1 MNADAMVSGEYLKAA
16 AIGDENPTY
25 TIRSVSL
32 EQLASLKP
40 GAAEDK
46 TVQKGVIWFNDTPL
60 GWVMNKT
67 NVECIKAVW
76 GNDTN
81 AWLGK
86 RVTLRTEMTKTGLGI
101 RLKGSPDLD
110 RPQPLRHLHRD
121 PRSEGDRRRVNLGMV
136 DDRPPGPRPDQVG
149 GGGSDDVRGRPC
161 GQRRRDVG
169 QVPPVSFRR
178 CQMSDINAILDAI
191 EAGTVR
197 IRYARDDEHALTEA
211 QAMAADVRALLVLLA
226 DQAHTEADPL
236 PDPYE
241 VAERMASDRTLPT
254 TGERNTAEK

>member
-32 EQLASLKP
+32 EQLASLKS

-46 TVQKGVIWFNDTPL
+46 TVQKGVIWFTDTPL

-101 RLKGSPDLD
+101 RLKGSPDIDREIIAKVKLFKRKAQEFTIVPTGNRRPTNTPPQSEFDKWAAAVRQYLNLD
-110 RPQPLRHLHRD
+110 PDAVAEWFAATGKGDLTTKGPDVLKPLY
-121 PRSEGDRRRVNLGMV
+121 EGLD
-136 DDRPPGPRPDQVG
+136 G
-149 GGGSDDVRGRPC
+149 GADLA
-161 GQRRRDVG
+161 
-169 QVPPVSFRR
+169 SFR
-178 CQMSDINAILDAI
+178 SSPF
-191 EAGTVR
+191 GG
-197 IRYARDDEHALTEA
+197 
-211 QAMAADVRALLVLLA
+211 
-226 DQAHTEADPL
+226 
-236 PDPYE
+236 
-241 VAERMASDRTLPT
+241 AS
-254 TGERNTAEK
+254 